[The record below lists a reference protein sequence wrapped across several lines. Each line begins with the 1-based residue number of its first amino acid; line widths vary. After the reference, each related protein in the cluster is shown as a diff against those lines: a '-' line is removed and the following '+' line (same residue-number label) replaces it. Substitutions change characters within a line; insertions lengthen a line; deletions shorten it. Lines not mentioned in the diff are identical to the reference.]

1 VRQNAALYEERAK
14 GDSVQ
19 MIAAILLCVSIVALC
34 QFGLYYWRAIIAN
47 ISGQQVSDRVRIA
60 AGISTPSARAR
71 DFRAILNVLELAPTL
86 VGDSGACR
94 GVRAYFS
101 VLEKIGS
108 FIPAVT
114 EWAQAEM
121 DMCSRYAAVVV
132 DQHLD
137 RNMDCAVKLRGI

>member
-1 VRQNAALYEERAK
+1 
-14 GDSVQ
+14 
-19 MIAAILLCVSIVALC
+19 MIAAILLCVSIVALG
-34 QFGLYYWRAIIAN
+34 QFGLYYWRVTIAN

-60 AGISTPSARAR
+60 AGITTASAGSR

-86 VGDSGACR
+86 QGDGGVCR
-94 GVRAYFS
+94 GVRAYYS
-101 VLEKIGS
+101 VLEKIGQLV
-108 FIPAVT
+108 PAVT